1 MLATNFVINFATRC
15 WMKKKFKSLMDKMSP
30 ESRERSCIL
39 FAELKVEHYAAIDF
53 FERTGKDYY
62 KLSPTKQRKVI
73 ENWKEDHQ

>member
-1 MLATNFVINFATRC
+1 
-15 WMKKKFKSLMDKMSP
+15 MSP
-30 ESRERSCIL
+30 ESRERSYVR
-39 FAELKVEHYAAIDF
+39 FVELKVEHYAAIDF

>member
-1 MLATNFVINFATRC
+1 
-15 WMKKKFKSLMDKMSP
+15 MDKMSP
-30 ESRERSCIL
+30 ESRERSCVL
-39 FAELKVEHYAAIDF
+39 FVELKVEHYAAIDF

>member
-1 MLATNFVINFATRC
+1 
-15 WMKKKFKSLMDKMSP
+15 MKKKLKSLMDKMSP
-30 ESRERSCIL
+30 ESRERSYVR
-39 FAELKVEHYAAIDF
+39 FVELKVEHYAAIDF